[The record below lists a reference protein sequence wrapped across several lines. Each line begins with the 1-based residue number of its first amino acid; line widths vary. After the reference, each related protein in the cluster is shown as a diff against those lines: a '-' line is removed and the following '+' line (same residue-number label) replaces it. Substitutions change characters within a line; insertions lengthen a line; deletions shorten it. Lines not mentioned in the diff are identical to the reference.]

1 MILSLNSFKINK
13 KKKPKRLGRGIGSG
27 LGKTC
32 GKGHKGQ
39 KSRSGG
45 KIRRSYEG
53 GQTPFYRRIPKFGFK
68 NINIKKK
75 IELRLSDLNIFN
87 DNSVIDLKKLKK
99 KKIISSKIKQIK
111 IIFSSGFKK
120 KNIKIFDKNIKFSLS
135 VKKLLKINNF
145 NK

>member
-1 MILSLNSFKINK
+1 MIINFNNFNK
-13 KKKPKRLGRGIGSG
+13 KKKKNKRLGRGIGSG

-68 NINIKKK
+68 KFNINKKD
-75 IELRLSDLNIFN
+75 ELRLSDLNIFR
-87 DNSVIDLKKLKK
+87 DDSVINLMKLKK
-99 KKIISSKIKQIK
+99 KKLISFKVKQVK
-111 IIFSSGFKK
+111 IILNVGFKRK
-120 KNIKIFDKNIKFSLS
+120 GIKIFDKNIRISVGAKKFIED
-135 VKKLLKINNF
+135 K
-145 NK
+145 

>member
-1 MILSLNSFKINK
+1 MIIFLNSLFSIK
-13 KKKPKRLGRGIGSG
+13 KKKKSKRLGRGIGSG

-45 KIRRSYEG
+45 KIRRCYEG

-68 NINIKKK
+68 NFSRKKK
-75 IELRLSDLNIFN
+75 IELCISSLNVFN
-87 DNSVIDLKKLKK
+87 DNTLINLKKLKIK
-99 KKIISSKIKQIK
+99 KLVSNKTKFVKLILGGKLKR
-111 IIFSSGFKK
+111 
-120 KNIKIFDKNIKFSLS
+120 KNIKIFDKNIKISS
-135 VKKLLKINNF
+135 GVSEIIK